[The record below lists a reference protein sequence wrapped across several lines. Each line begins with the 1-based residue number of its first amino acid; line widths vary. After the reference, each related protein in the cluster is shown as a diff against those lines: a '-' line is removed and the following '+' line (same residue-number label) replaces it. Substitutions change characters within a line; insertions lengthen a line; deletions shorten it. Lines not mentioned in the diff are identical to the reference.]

1 MGSEKSLQ
9 LQPNMDSFS
18 FSNMGSQQS
27 DFDLESTDKRQD
39 GKAVTDLSDQIK
51 RMTLTVS
58 QNLIF
63 NRLIYKH
70 PYYTKKGI
78 RSKRTLNLRS

>member
-9 LQPNMDSFS
+9 LQPNMESFS

-39 GKAVTDLSDQIK
+39 GKAVTDLSDQEDDVDSI
-51 RMTLTVS
+51 S
-58 QNLIF
+58 ESNF
-63 NRLIYKH
+63 
-70 PYYTKKGI
+70 
-78 RSKRTLNLRS
+78 

>member
-9 LQPNMDSFS
+9 LQPNMESFS

-39 GKAVTDLSDQIK
+39 GKAVTDLSDQEFDVDSI
-51 RMTLTVS
+51 S
-58 QNLIF
+58 ESNF
-63 NRLIYKH
+63 
-70 PYYTKKGI
+70 
-78 RSKRTLNLRS
+78 